1 MHEVDRLA
9 ALPDFAEIAEASG
22 WLEASL
28 ASIERVS
35 AEALLAAPLLPVVP
49 PEADASAS
57 PLGPLASA
65 PWRRFALAT
74 LLADWAC
81 YHRPRDRVDVARLL
95 SVLWR
100 FPRGFRVWLGKI
112 GEDWLPVG
120 YTGWY
125 PIAPALFHRL
135 GTDPASIAHRGA
147 IEPLSAIDP
156 GGTYVYLF
164 NYSIVPPL
172 RHTAHSATLLKALA
186 RDIAGLPLAG
196 AAAITLSPDGARV
209 AERFGLSHVGEIS
222 IDGEPEL
229 VYAASFP
236 PSRR

>member
-1 MHEVDRLA
+1 MDETDRLA

-22 WLEASL
+22 WIEASL
-28 ASIERVS
+28 AAIGRAS
-35 AEALLAAPLLPVVP
+35 AEALLAAPLIPVVP
-49 PEADASAS
+49 PYADAAAS
-57 PLGPLASA
+57 PLGPSASA
-65 PWRRFALAT
+65 PGRRFALAT

-81 YHRPRDRVDVARLL
+81 YPRPRDRVDVARLL

-135 GTDPASIAHRGA
+135 CTDPASIADRGA
-147 IEPLSAIDP
+147 VVPLSAIDP
-156 GGTYVYLF
+156 AGACIYLF

-186 RDIAGLPLAG
+186 RDIAGVPLAG
-196 AAAITLSPDGARV
+196 AAAITVSADGARV
-209 AERFGLSHVGEIS
+209 AERFGLSHTGDIS
-222 IDGEPEL
+222 IDGEAEH

-236 PSRR
+236 LI

>member
-9 ALPDFAEIAEASG
+9 ALPDFTEIAAASG
-22 WLEASL
+22 WIEASL
-28 ASIERVS
+28 AAIGRAS
-35 AEALLAAPLLPVVP
+35 AEALLAAPLLPAVP

-65 PWRRFALAT
+65 PWRRFALAA

-81 YHRPRDRVDVARLL
+81 YHRPRDRVDFARLL
-95 SVLWR
+95 HVLWH

-112 GEDWLPVG
+112 GQDWLPVG

-156 GGTYVYLF
+156 AGTYVYLF

-172 RHTAHSATLLKALA
+172 RHTAHSATLLKAFA

-196 AAAITLSPDGARV
+196 AAAITVSADGARI
-209 AERFGLSHVGEIS
+209 AERFGMSPVGAIS
-222 IDGEPEL
+222 VDGEAER
-229 VYAASFP
+229 VYAARFP
-236 PSRR
+236 MTSR